1 MCVCIYIYIYIYT
14 QSYVPSEGPRR
25 ASRVLGPVAD
35 RDDPVLHPGDQRPE
49 KRPAFDTHMCIT
61 HIYIYIYIYI
71 YICAD
76 PFCVKHLRRDL
87 MRLLFRITYSLE
99 LYPFDI
105 VILGI
110 LGTRRS
116 CGPAE
121 ARCVHI
127 YRCMCTY
134 AYICVCVYIYIYI
147 YIEISIHHDSQS
159 WARPPPSRAKAGPVV
174 SLDTF
179 RVRIEAPGQIVSLP
193 VVFFCIVLNH
203 VLLSLIILFS

>member
-1 MCVCIYIYIYIYT
+1 MCLPKAHDVRAVYSVLSLIGMILYYT
-14 QSYVPSEGPRR
+14 LAISGQRS
-25 ASRVLGPVAD
+25 VL
-35 RDDPVLHPGDQRPE
+35 RSIHICVLH
-49 KRPAFDTHMCIT
+49 
-61 HIYIYIYIYI
+61 IYIYI

-147 YIEISIHHDSQS
+147 
-159 WARPPPSRAKAGPVV
+159 
-174 SLDTF
+174 
-179 RVRIEAPGQIVSLP
+179 
-193 VVFFCIVLNH
+193 
-203 VLLSLIILFS
+203 